1 MANKQVNELE
11 SLSLTSGSG
20 FSMPPET
27 ILSPLDKVLLDT
39 LSRLPTNAG
48 ASYLQG
54 LLDIANSE
62 RRSWRGT
69 VAEFRETLREVLDHL
84 APDQEVTKT
93 PDFIFE
99 AGRTSPTMKQKV
111 VFILKNR
118 RARSALL
125 NTARSQMD
133 VIEEKTGAFVRSV
146 YDRSSASTHG
156 TPTREEAVSIKHYTA
171 LVLAELL
178 QVPLS

>member
-1 MANKQVNELE
+1 
-11 SLSLTSGSG
+11 
-20 FSMPPET
+20 
-27 ILSPLDKVLLDT
+27 
-39 LSRLPTNAG
+39 
-48 ASYLQG
+48 
-54 LLDIANSE
+54 
-62 RRSWRGT
+62 
-69 VAEFRETLREVLDHL
+69 
-84 APDQEVTKT
+84 
-93 PDFIFE
+93 
-99 AGRTSPTMKQKV
+99 MKQKV